1 MAKRTPL
8 YDAHVADDAKLVDFA
23 GWDMPIDYG
32 SQIAEHKAVRESAG
46 MFDVSHMAV
55 VDISGSESRTFLRRL
70 LANDVAKI
78 DEDGRAL
85 YTCML
90 NTRGG
95 VVDDL
100 IVYHLGGDLYRIV
113 VNAGTTEK
121 DLAWIDSQAR
131 DYEVAI
137 EHRQDLAIIAVQG
150 PRARDLAAEV
160 LDEDFAAAAMRLKPF
175 RAARQGDRSAGRTGY
190 TGEDGFELV
199 LPGDEAVSAWKTLR
213 DKGVAPIG
221 LGARDTLRLEAGL
234 NLYGQDMD
242 EDHTPLD
249 SGLAWTVAF
258 EPAERDFVGRAA
270 LEHLREEGVP
280 EKLVGLVLEGR
291 GVMRSHSAVRS
302 ADSSADEKQAEG
314 EVTSGSYAPTLSRS
328 IGLARVPAD
337 WEERVE
343 VYLRNK
349 WLPARIVRYP
359 FVRNG
364 KSRIDD

>member
-8 YDAHVADDAKLVDFA
+8 YDAHVADGAKLVDFA

-32 SQIAEHKAVRESAG
+32 SQISEHNAVRESVG

-55 VDISGSESRTFLRRL
+55 VDIRGRESREFLRWL

-78 DEDGRAL
+78 DEAGRAL

-95 VVDDL
+95 VIDDL
-100 IVYHLGGDLYRIV
+100 IVYHLSDDLYRVV
-113 VNAGTTEK
+113 VNAATTEK
-121 DLAWIDSQAR
+121 DLAWIGSQAR
-131 DYEVAI
+131 DYDVSI

-150 PRARDLAAEV
+150 PRGRDIAAE
-160 LDEDFAAAAMRLKPF
+160 LFDDDLKAAALKLKPF
-175 RAARQGDRSAGRTGY
+175 RVVAQDDRSIGRTGY

-199 LPGDEAVSAWKTLR
+199 LPADEAVNAWKTLR

-242 EDHTPLD
+242 EDRTPLE

-258 EPAERDFVGRAA
+258 KPEERDFVGRSA
-270 LEHLREEGVP
+270 LEHMRAQGVDQ
-280 EKLVGLVLEGR
+280 KLVGLVLEGR
-291 GVMRSHSAVRS
+291 GVMRSKTAVR
-302 ADSSADEKQAEG
+302 AVDSDVEEEHAEG
-314 EVTSGSYAPTLSRS
+314 KITSGSYAPTLSCS
-328 IGLARVPAD
+328 DALARVPAD
-337 WEERVE
+337 WEHSVE
-343 VYLRNK
+343 VCLRGK
-349 WLPARIVRYP
+349 WQPARIVRYP

-364 KSRIDD
+364 ESRLDD